1 MFAAVGSPTFLK
13 VNAVRYAEIL
23 ILGTEIPVGLVRGE
37 MRIPEAPVSCVF
49 VGPGTGVAP
58 MRAMIEE
65 RIHGGAKGISLWL
78 FDIYVQTI
86 S

>member
-1 MFAAVGSPTFLK
+1 MFAAVGSPIFQK
-13 VNAVRYAEIL
+13 VYAVRYAEIL
-23 ILGTEIPVGLVRGE
+23 ILGTEIPVGLVKGE

-65 RIHGGAKGISLWL
+65 RIHVGAKGISLWL
-78 FDIYVQTI
+78 FNVYNQTI